1 MFPLFRR
8 MIATYRAALLA
19 SVAVASAG
27 CWQSSKPP
35 DTVPPQT
42 QTFQVIDQLGRQVD
56 STSDPRKRAELT
68 ATLERLRG
76 QLTFGQIPQAPGLHL
91 LMVKEINI
99 LPETQVADLTHQG
112 SPSGFEVEIEALDHF
127 GDRTKLV
134 GRLLFELFDYRAA
147 HSDRRNLTRTAFWQ
161 ANVES
166 ADDCLR
172 FWDRFRRTYHF
183 NLVWPKAPEV
193 GRKYIFQVTYLSP
206 WGEVLET
213 QRTLTRL
220 DNQPKPQP

>member
-1 MFPLFRR
+1 
-8 MIATYRAALLA
+8 MIPASCATLLAALA
-19 SVAVASAG
+19 AASAG
-27 CWQSSKPP
+27 CWQSSKQP
-35 DTVPPQT
+35 DVVPPQT
-42 QTFQVIDQLGRQVD
+42 QTFQVVDQMGRQVD
-56 STSDPRKRAELT
+56 AIPDPRKRAELT

-99 LPETQVADLTHQG
+99 LPETQVADWNHTG
-112 SPSGFEVEIEALDHF
+112 TASGFEVEIEALDHF

-134 GRLLFELFDYRAA
+134 GKVLFELFDYRAA
-147 HSDRRNLTRTAFWQ
+147 HADRKNLTRTAFWQ

-183 NLVWPKAPEV
+183 NLVWAKAPEV
-193 GRKYIFQVTYLSP
+193 GKKYIFQVTYLSP
-206 WGEVLET
+206 WGEVIET

-220 DNQPKPQP
+220 DR